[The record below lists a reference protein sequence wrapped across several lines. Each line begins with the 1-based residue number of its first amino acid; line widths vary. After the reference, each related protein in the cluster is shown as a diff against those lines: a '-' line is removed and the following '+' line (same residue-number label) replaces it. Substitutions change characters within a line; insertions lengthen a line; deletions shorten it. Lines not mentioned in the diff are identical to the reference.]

1 MLKALKVYHG
11 TIQAKKGAGCRKCNN
26 SGYKGRLGIFEVF
39 MVDNEL
45 RSMVRTNASERELIR
60 SAKQSGMST
69 LLEDAIGKIEAGL
82 TTCEE
87 VLRVFGPQN
96 AIEIPC
102 RHCGSVLEERYTYC
116 PFCGAAITRN
126 CDNCHKYLATD
137 WSYCPHCRSPAPAE
151 ADQ

>member
-1 MLKALKVYHG
+1 MITLGSWRRMERNTVEKSRPIFSLML
-11 TIQAKKGAGCRKCNN
+11 TC
-26 SGYKGRLGIFEVF
+26 
-39 MVDNEL
+39 
-45 RSMVRTNASERELIR
+45 
-60 SAKQSGMST
+60 SAMQSGMST